1 MPDSAIAA
9 SPGAQSTGAV
19 RAAQDPTVE
28 LASLLR
34 DFDDLRAP
42 ALDTLQDLPPRYES
56 TLIQARLGIA
66 SGLFNAL
73 RWKHE
78 PTAKHSWRVALACSN
93 WAMRLGMPQEQ
104 VDELEVAA
112 LLHDIGKLGIPDQ
125 ILGKAGALTDQET
138 AIMDGHWTIAAEIL
152 SGCCAS
158 QSLQDIVAYARA
170 RYDGAHRGLP
180 LSGEHIPQAARM
192 LAIVDAF
199 DAMTTDQ
206 VYRPARSRERAFH
219 ELCRCAGS
227 QFDPRL
233 VRSFHDLHECDELK
247 LLELVPQRWLHS
259 LDPSTV
265 NKVWQWNA
273 NTVAASTAGLP
284 AIFPQRLLE
293 HMEDA
298 VLFIDAALRIV
309 GWNPAAEQLTG
320 VPVHSALH
328 KLWSPSLLGLRD
340 ERAQVVTYVE
350 CPVIHSIRTGTAW
363 TRRMGVHTRRGRSVA
378 VDAQALP
385 VVNEGGITQGLA
397 LVLHDVSQEALLERR
412 CVNLHERA
420 TRDPLTQ
427 VANRAEFDRLFESFV
442 ASHAD
447 RRRACSL
454 IIADLDRFKTIN
466 DTYGHQAGDEVIRA
480 FASLLKGY
488 CRPGDLV
495 ARYGGEEFVL
505 LCTDCDIATVAHR
518 AEQIRAVFSHTPHKG
533 MQGKSATASFGV
545 TEHQP
550 GDTSETMLRR
560 ADRALLNAKE
570 EGRNRVV
577 QLGCGNDELAR
588 KTLRLVRKKSSREAL
603 VEQRFTSD
611 VPLESS
617 IDKLRGYIADHHAD
631 IVALDGNRVQLSVA
645 SPGLGA
651 PQAGAETE
659 APKFILDL
667 EYREQA
673 GPSPAAN
680 TDGATADAA
689 AAGVQTTIDVAIR
702 SEGKARGG
710 RKQLETAARQLL
722 VSLRAYLMATDAAEP
737 PQATI
742 LSRVVEHLSAWR
754 WLRQAKKTSA
764 V

>member
-1 MPDSAIAA
+1 MSDPAIAA
-9 SPGAQSTGAV
+9 TSDSAPSGAV
-19 RAAQDPTVE
+19 RVAEDPTVE
-28 LASLLR
+28 LSRLLSNLDDPPCLVR
-34 DFDDLRAP
+34 DTPLKLPLR
-42 ALDTLQDLPPRYES
+42 QENG
-56 TLIQARLGIA
+56 LIQARLGIA

-78 PTAKHSWRVALACSN
+78 PTAKHALRVALACSN
-93 WAMRLGMPQEQ
+93 WGTQLGMPQEQ

-125 ILGKAGALTDQET
+125 ILAKASALSDQET
-138 AIMDGHWTIAAEIL
+138 AIMDGHWTISAEIL

-170 RYDGAHRGLP
+170 RYDGSHRGLP

-219 ELCRCAGS
+219 ELCRCSGS
-227 QFDPRL
+227 QFDPKL

-247 LLELVPQRWLHS
+247 LLELVPHRWLHT
-259 LDPSTV
+259 LDPTAV
-265 NKVWQWNA
+265 NKLWQWNGNA
-273 NTVAASTAGLP
+273 LTASTSGLP
-284 AIFPQRLLE
+284 AIFQQRLLE

-298 VLFIDAALRIV
+298 VLFVDAALRIV
-309 GWNPAAEQLTG
+309 GWNPAAERLTG
-320 VPVHSALH
+320 VPADSALH
-328 KLWSPSLLGLRD
+328 KLWSPSMLGLRD
-340 ERAQVVTYVE
+340 ERGQPITYVE
-350 CPVIHSIRTGTAW
+350 CPVIYSIRTGTGW
-363 TRRMGVHTRRGRSVA
+363 RRRLGMHTRRGRSLA
-378 VDAQALP
+378 VDAQVLP
-385 VVNEGGITQGLA
+385 VVNEEGITQGLS

-442 ASHAD
+442 TSHAD
-447 RRRACSL
+447 RQRACSL

-466 DTYGHQAGDEVIRA
+466 DTYGHQAGDEVIRN

-505 LCTDCDIATVAHR
+505 LCADCDIATVAHR
-518 AEQIRAVFSHTPHKG
+518 AEQIRAVFGRTPHKG
-533 MQGKSATASFGV
+533 MQGKPTTASFGV
-545 TEHQP
+545 TEYQP

-577 QLGCGNDELAR
+577 QLGSGNDGAAEQPALVPR
-588 KTLRLVRKKSSREAL
+588 KPISRETL
-603 VEQRFTSD
+603 VEQQFTSD

-617 IDKLRGYIADHHAD
+617 IDKLRGFIADQHAH

-651 PQAGAETE
+651 TQSGEQCE
-659 APKFILDL
+659 SPKFILDL
-667 EYREQA
+667 EYHEHAASPVA
-673 GPSPAAN
+673 GGSDAGVDPAAR
-680 TDGATADAA
+680 GAH
-689 AAGVQTTIDVAIR
+689 TTIDVAIR

-710 RKQLETAARQLL
+710 RKRLETAARQLL
-722 VSLRAYLMATDAAEP
+722 VSLRAYLMATEVAEP
-737 PQATI
+737 PRLGYLQRA
-742 LSRVVEHLSAWR
+742 AG
-754 WLRQAKKTSA
+754 WLTGWQRGK
-764 V
+764 VF